1 VTFKFWLR
9 LGLPLLLACGLACAP
24 ESGGGA
30 PAPGRDAGP
39 QPGNDGGKDAPAAG
53 DAPADTIHGGHS
65 DGHDAPAPHERG
77 EVGDVPWVDLID
89 PATWPQTPDAAPA
102 PLPAAAQAVAGELH
116 GAFLRVECAS
126 EEIELQYCHPQDKGI
141 REIPLRVGG
150 EPGRTYQ
157 FSLRVWGVMETI
169 RYVGGKATAEHFY
182 IGGRRE
188 TPMNAEYGLRT
199 TTQSYWLNHME
210 VSPGDHYT
218 YGIEYRTPAISIAGG
233 STVTLFVHDP
243 DDFMNTNHMDS
254 LPPGAP
260 PALQA
265 RLDVIRG
272 QRLMGQFIYVEVEQ
286 VQAP

>member
-1 VTFKFWLR
+1 VTFKFWPR

-30 PAPGRDAGP
+30 PTPGRDAGP
-39 QPGNDGGKDAPAAG
+39 QTGKDAPAA
-53 DAPADTIHGGHS
+53 DAPSADAPVDIPHGGHA
-65 DGHDAPAPHERG
+65 DGHDGPAPHERG
-77 EVGDVPWVDLID
+77 DVGDVPSVDLID

-126 EEIELQYCHPQDKGI
+126 EEIELQFCHPQDRGI
-141 REIPLRVGG
+141 REIPLRIGG

-157 FSLRVWGVMETI
+157 VTLRVWGVMETI
-169 RYVGGKATAEHFY
+169 RYVGGTAAGEHFY

-188 TPMNAEYGLRT
+188 TPMTAEYGLRT
-199 TTQSYWLNHME
+199 TTQSYWLNHMQL
-210 VSPGDHYT
+210 SPGDHYT
-218 YGIEYRTPAISIAGG
+218 YGIQYSAPPIPLAGG
-233 STVTLFVHDP
+233 STVTLFVRDP

-254 LPPGAP
+254 LPEEAP

-272 QRLMGQFIYVEVEQ
+272 QRLMGQFVYLEVLR
-286 VQAP
+286 VQGP